1 MASEE
6 AEDAGQVAKLRSAL
20 ESVDHKRRKVTPKET
35 YAVISLSLKSFFR
48 ALISIFF
55 LNQILQQMRSDAALF
70 TLEEGSSPVQ
80 NPSTAAEDSRLASL
94 ISLDAILKQVKVFI
108 TLIMQNHYESFL
120 ILVMD

>member
-1 MASEE
+1 M
-6 AEDAGQVAKLRSAL
+6 
-20 ESVDHKRRKVTPKET
+20 
-35 YAVISLSLKSFFR
+35 LSYCCYTHPHYLLKSFFSC

-55 LNQILQQMRSDAALF
+55 LYQILQQMRNDAALF

-108 TLIMQNHYESFL
+108 TLIIRTITSL
-120 ILVMD
+120 S